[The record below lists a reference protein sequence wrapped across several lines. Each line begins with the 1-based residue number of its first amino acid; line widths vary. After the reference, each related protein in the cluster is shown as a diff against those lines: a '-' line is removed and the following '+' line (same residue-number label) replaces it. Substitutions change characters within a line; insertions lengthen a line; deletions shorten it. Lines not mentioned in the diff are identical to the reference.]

1 MGPIGETFFLCFQF
15 LALKVISNNSTD
27 FGVSMF
33 RTGEK
38 PMGASIHDALK
49 HANYM
54 WCLWLGAKN
63 EIQFAECNL
72 PKTNTFRR

>member
-1 MGPIGETFFLCFQF
+1 MGPIGETFFLWFQF

-54 WCLWLGAKN
+54 
-63 EIQFAECNL
+63 
-72 PKTNTFRR
+72 